1 MAMCSFMCAV
11 FWFLGSHTTTS
22 QEATSKFPVPSVSP
36 TICLL
41 TELLYVYL
49 HYKQHMLPGVGVA
62 IAIAFVPVGVTPLGV
77 MIEGVEACGVPC
89 GVP

>member
-1 MAMCSFMCAV
+1 MCAV

-22 QEATSKFPVPSVSP
+22 QEAISKFLIPSVSL

-41 TELLYVYL
+41 TKLLYIYF
-49 HYKQHMLPGVGVA
+49 HYKKHKLPGVGVA

-77 MIEGVEACGVPC
+77 MIEGVACGVPC

>member
-1 MAMCSFMCAV
+1 MCAV

-22 QEATSKFPVPSVSP
+22 QEAISKFLIPSVSL

-41 TELLYVYL
+41 TKLLYIYF
-49 HYKQHMLPGVGVA
+49 HYKKHKLPGVGVA

-77 MIEGVEACGVPC
+77 ISEGVACGVPC